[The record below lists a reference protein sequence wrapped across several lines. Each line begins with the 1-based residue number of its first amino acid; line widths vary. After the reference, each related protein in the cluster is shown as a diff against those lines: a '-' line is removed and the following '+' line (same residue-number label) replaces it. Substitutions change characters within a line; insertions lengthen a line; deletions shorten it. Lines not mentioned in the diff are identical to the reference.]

1 VATGLTGTNFTDTG
15 LTNGLTYYYIII
27 AVNSLG
33 QSSASTEVSATPA
46 NLVAYLK
53 FDETSETTGH
63 DSTGNGWNGIC
74 WNGPSWV
81 PGEINNALSL
91 NGTNNYISL
100 PSGVVMTAT
109 NFTISAW
116 VNLNALASWQRIF
129 DFGTGTT
136 VYMFLSPQ
144 SGGGNL
150 RFSITTSGPGGEQ
163 QINAPSPLAT
173 GAWTH
178 VAVTL
183 SGSTGTLY
191 VNGTVVATNTP
202 MTLTPSSLGNTTLN
216 YIGKSQFSGDPY
228 LNGIVD
234 DFRIY
239 GVALSPA
246 EIAQL
251 ASPPSPPTGLAADG
265 SVSEVMLSWNSASPA
280 TGYDIYR
287 GATSGGPYSNV
298 ASSVIGTS
306 YVDTSGTNGTS
317 YYYVVTTLNNIAE
330 SAWST
335 QVSAMPVAPLGGPE
349 TLAPGLVMSGSG
361 ASTNLALTVRDS
373 VLGHTYQLQYS
384 TNLVSGSWT
393 DVGSPQNGTGANIIL
408 NVTINPSSV
417 PCGFYRIL
425 IQQ

>member
-1 VATGLTGTNFTDTG
+1 
-15 LTNGLTYYYIII
+15 
-27 AVNSLG
+27 
-33 QSSASTEVSATPA
+33 
-46 NLVAYLK
+46 
-53 FDETSETTGH
+53 
-63 DSTGNGWNGIC
+63 
-74 WNGPSWV
+74 V

-239 GVALSPA
+239 GAALSPA